1 MNDKLRIVEVSLDHL
16 DDLVSLFDQYRIF
29 YKQASDKNAAT
40 SFLKER
46 IEKKESIIF
55 LAYLENIAVGFTQL
69 YPSFS
74 SVSMQR
80 SMILNDLYVN
90 EKARSKGIANAL
102 LKNAQ
107 TYATDNKM
115 KGLALETAK
124 DNPAQKLYEKL
135 SWEKDED
142 YLHYFWSS
150 KKTN

>member
-29 YKQASDKNAAT
+29 YKQASDKNAAAT
-40 SFLKER
+40 FLKER
-46 IEKKESIIF
+46 IEKKESIVF

-90 EKARSKGIANAL
+90 EKARSKGVANAL
-102 LKNAQ
+102 LKKAQ
-107 TYATDNKM
+107 THATDNKM

-135 SWEKDED
+135 CWEKDED

-150 KKTN
+150 IKN

>member
-29 YKQASDKNAAT
+29 YKQASDKNAAAT
-40 SFLKER
+40 FLKER
-46 IEKKESIIF
+46 IEKKESIVF

-90 EKARSKGIANAL
+90 DKARSKGVANAL
-102 LKNAQ
+102 LKKAQ

-135 SWEKDED
+135 CWEKDED

-150 KKTN
+150 IKN

>member
-29 YKQASDKNAAT
+29 YKQASDKNAAAT
-40 SFLKER
+40 FLKER
-46 IEKKESIIF
+46 IEKKESIVF

-90 EKARSKGIANAL
+90 EKARSKGVANAL
-102 LKNAQ
+102 LKKAQ

-135 SWEKDED
+135 CWEKDED

-150 KKTN
+150 IKN

>member
-29 YKQASDKNAAT
+29 YKQASDKNAAAT
-40 SFLKER
+40 FLKER
-46 IEKKESIIF
+46 IEKKESIVF

-90 EKARSKGIANAL
+90 EKARSKSVANAL
-102 LKNAQ
+102 LKKAQ

-135 SWEKDED
+135 CWEKDED

-150 KKTN
+150 IKN